1 MKVVV
6 SVKFL
11 VNLLQLYYHNSIV
24 ERLAELVIQYKEEMK
39 FQWSTAVN
47 HHGSMYG
54 VFLWVSFLFVLFYC
68 LLSISTSSKILQ

>member
-39 FQWSTAVN
+39 FQ
-47 HHGSMYG
+47 
-54 VFLWVSFLFVLFYC
+54 
-68 LLSISTSSKILQ
+68 